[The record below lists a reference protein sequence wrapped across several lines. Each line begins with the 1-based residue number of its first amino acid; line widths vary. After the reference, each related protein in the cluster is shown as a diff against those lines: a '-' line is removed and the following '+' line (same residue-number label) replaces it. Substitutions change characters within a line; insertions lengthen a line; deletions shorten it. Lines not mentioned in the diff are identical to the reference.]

1 MDDLMALLRRHGIQP
16 TPQRL
21 AVAEHVLASRE
32 HPTADEVWTRVQ
44 ASCPTIS
51 RATVYNTLNLLA
63 EKGLVRTHTLH
74 DGVAVFDGNAEPHH
88 HLIDEETG
96 EVYDVPWA
104 ALRVSGVQELEGFEI
119 SEYHVVVRG
128 RPKRG

>member
-1 MDDLMALLRRHGIQP
+1 MALLRRHGIQP